1 MLHHDTKKSH
11 IVIASDIEAE
21 YESLSNSLKPSRV
34 VGFLVDEFKVE
45 DAKAV
50 IAEAYVSE
58 SDVKYLLLASNNFN
72 TISQNALLKLLEEPP
87 KNIEL
92 ILIAPTKSNLLA
104 TVRSRLPIIIKKI
117 EHDVVEIGM
126 NLAKIEYREIF
137 SFLKEHSRIKKSEA
151 KKLVEALFYRATVV
165 DKLILSEK
173 QLENFEMAY
182 KLLELNSRVQSVFA
196 MLLMSF
202 VKER

>member
-11 IVIASDIEAE
+11 IVVASDIEAE

-92 ILIAPTKSNLLA
+92 ILIAPTKSNLLP
-104 TVRSRLPIIIKKI
+104 TVRSRLPIIIKEI

-165 DKLILSEK
+165 DKLVLSEK